1 MGERKKKDMKEK
13 RLNETMK
20 SRNTKHKRQNTLTD
34 ASTVIPSETEILPTI
49 NLKNKG
55 LPFVFSF
62 FNYSM

>member
-1 MGERKKKDMKEK
+1 MMEQ

-20 SRNTKHKRQNTLTD
+20 SRNTKNKRQNTVTD
-34 ASTVIPSETEILPTI
+34 ASTAIPSTTEILPTI
-49 NLKNKG
+49 NLKNTG